1 MAVLKLNYS
10 FNMATFSSYDVS
22 DDMAHMV
29 YRSNSGFAVKDPYR
43 DVTLTVTG
51 NNLTYDQWGAN
62 GGTFQ
67 TFEIQAYGQKLFT
80 AEGINGLAS
89 VDYFDT
95 GFEGYDGLS
104 GDLAYWMHGDDVI
117 YDGDGNETI
126 MAFSGNDLIIAA
138 PGNDIVDGGQ
148 GSDTVQY
155 AGNLQDFLVQK
166 QGNNYA
172 VTNDYFGS
180 DTLINIEF
188 LKFNDQTI
196 SVADA
201 VQIQPQPQPQPQPQG
216 PTEIF
221 LQEKFQITLNDA
233 QQWVIQHLDK
243 PQEIYDICTGN
254 GITSNMLAEIVQS
267 HFSCSRLTGADV
279 DAWFK
284 SQGVGNSA
292 EKPKNPTEDFLQQ
305 KFQITSNDALQWV
318 IQHLDNP
325 QAIYDVC
332 ANAGLNSQMLA
343 DIVQPHFAS
352 VTLTGAVVNDWFAE
366 QGIAALA

>member
-10 FNMATFSSYDVS
+10 FNMALFNSYDIP
-22 DDMAHMV
+22 DDIAHRV
-29 YRSNSGFAVKDPYR
+29 YQSNSGFAVKDPSR
-43 DVTLTVTG
+43 DLTLTVTG
-51 NNLTYDQWGAN
+51 NNLTYRNQWEVN

-67 TFEIQAYGQKLFT
+67 AFEIQEYGQKPFT
-80 AEGINGLAS
+80 AEGINSLAD

-95 GFEGYDGLS
+95 GFEGYYGLS
-104 GDLAYWMHGDDVI
+104 GDLAYWMHGDDTI
-117 YDGDGNETI
+117 YDGNGNETI
-126 MAFSGNDLIIAA
+126 MAFAGNDLIIAA

-155 AGNLQDFLVQK
+155 AGNRQDFLVQK

-201 VQIQPQPQPQPQPQG
+201 VQIQPQPQPQG

-254 GITSNMLAEIVQS
+254 GISSNMLAEIVQS
-267 HFSCSRLTGADV
+267 HFSGSRLTGADV

>member
-1 MAVLKLNYS
+1 M
-10 FNMATFSSYDVS
+10 
-22 DDMAHMV
+22 
-29 YRSNSGFAVKDPYR
+29 
-43 DVTLTVTG
+43 
-51 NNLTYDQWGAN
+51 
-62 GGTFQ
+62 
-67 TFEIQAYGQKLFT
+67 
-80 AEGINGLAS
+80 
-89 VDYFDT
+89 
-95 GFEGYDGLS
+95 
-104 GDLAYWMHGDDVI
+104 
-117 YDGDGNETI
+117 
-126 MAFSGNDLIIAA
+126 
-138 PGNDIVDGGQ
+138 
-148 GSDTVQY
+148 
-155 AGNLQDFLVQK
+155 VQK

-201 VQIQPQPQPQPQPQG
+201 VQIQPQPQG

-243 PQEIYDICTGN
+243 PQAIYDICTGN
-254 GITSNMLAEIVQS
+254 GISSNMLAEIVQS
-267 HFSCSRLTGADV
+267 HFSGSRLTGADV

-292 EKPKNPTEDFLQQ
+292 DKPKNPTEDFLQQ
-305 KFQITSNDALQWV
+305 KFQITANDALQWV

-343 DIVQPHFAS
+343 DIVQPHFTS

>member
-10 FNMATFSSYDVS
+10 FNMALFNGYDMP
-22 DDMAHMV
+22 DEAM
-29 YRSNSGFAVKDPYR
+29 YRLYQSNSGFAVKDSYR

-51 NNLTYDQWGAN
+51 NNLTYNQWGVN

-80 AEGINGLAS
+80 AEGVNSLAG
-89 VDYFDT
+89 VDYYET
-95 GFEGYDGLS
+95 GFEGYYGLS
-104 GDLAYWMHGDDVI
+104 GDLAYWMRGADTI
-117 YDGDGNETI
+117 YDGNGNETI
-126 MAFSGNDLIIAA
+126 LAFSGDDLIIAA
-138 PGNDIVDGGQ
+138 LGNDVIDGGQ
-148 GSDTVQY
+148 GTDTVQY

-166 QGNNYA
+166 QGNDYT

-201 VQIQPQPQPQPQPQG
+201 VQTQPQPQPQS

-243 PQEIYDICTGN
+243 PKEIYDICTGN
-254 GITSNMLAEIVQS
+254 GISSNMLAE
-267 HFSCSRLTGADV
+267 
-279 DAWFK
+279 
-284 SQGVGNSA
+284 
-292 EKPKNPTEDFLQQ
+292 
-305 KFQITSNDALQWV
+305 
-318 IQHLDNP
+318 
-325 QAIYDVC
+325 
-332 ANAGLNSQMLA
+332 
-343 DIVQPHFAS
+343 IVQPHFAS

>member
-1 MAVLKLNYS
+1 MAILKLNYS
-10 FNMATFSSYDVS
+10 FNMALVNSYDIQ
-22 DDMAHMV
+22 DDVAHMV
-29 YRSNSGFAVKDPYR
+29 YQSNSGFAIKDPSR
-43 DVTLTVTG
+43 DLTLTVTG
-51 NNLTYDQWGAN
+51 NNLTYRNQGEVD

-67 TFEIQAYGQKLFT
+67 AFEIQQYGQKPFT
-80 AEGINGLAS
+80 AEGINSLGD
-89 VDYFDT
+89 VDYPDT
-95 GFEGYDGLS
+95 GFEGYYGLS
-104 GDLAYWMHGDDVI
+104 AYVAYWMHGDDVI
-117 YDGDGNETI
+117 YDGNGNETI
-126 MAFSGNDLIIAA
+126 MAFAGNDLIIAA
-138 PGNDIVDGGQ
+138 PGNDIIDGGK

-155 AGNLQDFLVQK
+155 AGNRQDFLVQK

-201 VQIQPQPQPQPQPQG
+201 VQIQPQPQPQS

-221 LQEKFQITLNDA
+221 LQQKFQITLNDA
-233 QQWVIQHLDK
+233 QQWVIQNLDK
-243 PQEIYDICTGN
+243 PQAIYDISTGN
-254 GITSNMLAEIVQS
+254 GISSNMLAEIVQS
-267 HFSCSRLTGADV
+267 HFSGSRLTGADV

-292 EKPKNPTEDFLQQ
+292 DKPKNPTEDFLQQ
-305 KFQITSNDALQWV
+305 KFQITANDALQWV

-325 QAIYDVC
+325 QAIYDVS

-343 DIVQPHFAS
+343 DIVQPHFTS